1 MNRIFTR
8 AIVLSLFLLSL
19 TGVKASD
26 YQVDTLYNNANQKDL
41 ASLMRERG
49 EYYFSIT
56 ISDKGVL
63 NELSRIVSIDKV
75 KDDSVICYANPTEYA
90 KLLSLGYTPTLLTPP
105 SMQEEAVMWT
115 GGDRATYAWDSYLT
129 YDQYV
134 AMMEGFP
141 SSAVSGRHC
150 ELVDLGTLT
159 TSNHRRILGIR
170 LNNGQ
175 PDGKPKFLYSST
187 MHGDEVTGM
196 ILMLR
201 LIEEFTTSNDTR
213 ILNLLDSLDIF
224 IFPNTNPDGTY
235 NGGNNT
241 VNGAKR
247 YNGNNVDLNRHFPD
261 FDDGPHPDGASSYQN
276 ETQWMMNLAQEY
288 LFTMGANYHGGAEV
302 MNYPWD
308 TYQPVHPDD
317 AWWKLVSLEYVS
329 KARAV
334 YSSYMSDT
342 YSNGITNGYAWYT
355 ISGSRQDYMNYYGQC
370 REITVEC
377 STAKTPSAS
386 NLPNFWNYN
395 HNSMLA
401 YMEQCLRGVH
411 GVVRDSQTNEPIQG
425 VSVVVQNHDALGSSV
440 TSHNVGDFHR
450 PIKGGS
456 YTFVFSKENY
466 CTEYVDVTL
475 SDGQRID
482 LDVYLTPSGSC
493 AMDCYDLTTP
503 SGAGNYVLGY
513 INGTNIVMPT
523 HSSGTASTATVA
535 TTLYDNGFSV
545 EQGMIPSQYTLVS
558 TGTANQYYISYNGY
572 YLTRSTS
579 GYGGNRAVTWSA
591 SQSANNRWTITS
603 SGISQS
609 ASSSWGGGSS
619 TYYLF
624 YSNGSFYTGS
634 SNPNNITFYIKGSC
648 AAAPAEY
655 TVTTISNYTDGGT
668 TTGNGSYEEGE
679 TCTVT
684 ATPSACY
691 TFLNWTESGEV
702 VSENETYSFEVTSDK
717 ELTANYQLVDPEM
730 VEYTESSCVSYTW
743 HGQIY
748 NTSGEYTYET
758 TTDAGCPRIET
769 LYLTIKNPTSST
781 DVHTACDSYT
791 WINGVTY
798 TSSNST
804 ATYTTTNAVGCD
816 SVIHLNL
823 TINNSEDVTLEP
835 VSACDSY
842 IWHGQTYT
850 ESQTLTFDT
859 VTANGCPRHET
870 LVLTINNSD
879 EETITETACDS
890 YTWHGMTYSQSGTY
904 HHNSTTSTGCPL
916 VETLILTIN
925 ESETENITVTECDEY
940 EWYGETYSTSGTYT
954 HTSDLPSGCTL
965 TETLNLTINNSGEET
980 ITVTACDN
988 YTWHGVIYSQSGTYH
1003 YNTTTPAG
1011 CPLVETIVL
1020 TINNSDEETI
1030 TETACDSYTWHG
1042 MTYSQSGTYHHN
1054 STTSTG
1060 CPLVETLILTINE
1073 SETENITVTEC
1084 DEYEWYGETYSTS
1097 GTYTHISDLSN
1108 GCTLTETLNLTINN
1122 SGEETITMTACDS
1135 YTWHGVTYSQSGTYH
1150 YNSTTSA
1157 GCSLVETIVL
1167 TINSSDEETV
1177 TETACDSYIWHG
1189 QTYTQSGT
1197 YHYNSTTSAGCPLVE
1212 TLNLTIPVV
1221 VVTINGD
1228 SEIELGGETT
1238 LTAEGALTYVW
1249 STGETTQSITVTPAE
1264 TTTYIVTGTDANG
1277 CTATAE
1283 VTVSVDGV
1291 EELAD
1296 NVMVYPNPT
1305 RNVVNIIAE
1314 GIISIRVSDI
1324 CGMTVFESLDG
1335 GDNAVI
1341 DMSGFAQG
1349 IYMLQVKTPS
1359 GTSLHKVVKR

>member
-1 MNRIFTR
+1 MNKFFTR
-8 AIVLSLFLLSL
+8 VLLLSLFLLSL
-19 TGVKASD
+19 ANIKAAD
-26 YQVDTLYNNANQKDL
+26 YQTDTLYNNTRQKEL
-41 ASLMRERG
+41 ASLMRERE
-49 EYYFSIT
+49 EYYFSII
-56 ISDKGVL
+56 ISDKSVL
-63 NELSRIVSIDKV
+63 DNINKVVSIDNV
-75 KDDSVICYANPTEYA
+75 KGDTVICYANPTEYA

-141 SSAVSGRHC
+141 SSTASGRHC

-201 LIEEFTTSNDTR
+201 LIEELNTSNDTR

-276 ETQWMMNLAQEY
+276 ETCLLYTSAQEY
-288 LFTMGANYHGGAEV
+288 LFTMAANYHGGAEV

-308 TYQPVHPDD
+308 TYQPTHPDD
-317 AWWKLVSLEYVS
+317 AWWRLVSLEYVS

-342 YSNGITNGYAWYT
+342 YTNGITNGYAWYT
-355 ISGSRQDYMNYYGQC
+355 ITGSRQDYMNYYGQC

-395 HNSMLA
+395 HNSMLS

-411 GVVRDSQTNEPIQG
+411 GVVRDSQTNETIQG

-456 YTFVFSKENY
+456 YTFVFSKEGY

-493 AMDCYDLTTP
+493 AMDCFDLTTP

-513 INGTNIVMPT
+513 VNGANIVMPT
-523 HSSGTASTATVA
+523 HSGGTASTSSVVITP
-535 TTLYDNGFSV
+535 TDNGFSV

-558 TGTANQYYISYNGY
+558 TGTTNQYYISYNGY

-579 GYGGNRAVTWSA
+579 GYGYGNRTVTWSA

-609 ASSSWGGGSS
+609 ASSTWGGGSS

-624 YSNGSFYTGS
+624 YSNGSFYTGTT
-634 SNPNNITFYIKGSC
+634 NTNNITFYAKGSC

-655 TVTTISNYTDGGT
+655 TVTTVSNYTDGGT

-743 HGQIY
+743 HGQTY
-748 NTSGEYTYET
+748 NISGEYTYET
-758 TTDAGCPRIET
+758 TTSAGCPRIET

-823 TINNSEDVTLEP
+823 TINNSEDVTLDP

-850 ESQTLTFDT
+850 VSQTLTFDT

-870 LVLTINNSD
+870 LVLTINNSG
-879 EETITETACDS
+879 EETITMTACDS
-890 YTWHGMTYSQSGTY
+890 YTWHGVTYSQSGTY
-904 HHNSTTSTGCPL
+904 HYNSTTSAGCPL
-916 VETLILTIN
+916 VETLMLTIN
-925 ESETENITVTECDEY
+925 ESETENI
-940 EWYGETYSTSGTYT
+940 
-954 HTSDLPSGCTL
+954 
-965 TETLNLTINNSGEET
+965 
-980 ITVTACDN
+980 A
-988 YTWHGVIYSQSGTYH
+988 
-1003 YNTTTPAG
+1003 
-1011 CPLVETIVL
+1011 
-1020 TINNSDEETI
+1020 
-1030 TETACDSYTWHG
+1030 
-1042 MTYSQSGTYHHN
+1042 
-1054 STTSTG
+1054 
-1060 CPLVETLILTINE
+1060 
-1073 SETENITVTEC
+1073 VTEC

-1150 YNSTTSA
+1150 YNSTTTA
-1157 GCSLVETIVL
+1157 GCPLVETIVL
-1167 TINSSDEETV
+1167 TINNSGEETI
-1177 TETACDSYIWHG
+1177 TETACDSYTWYG

-1221 VVTINGD
+1221 EASITGD
-1228 SEIELGGETT
+1228 TQIEIGGETT
-1238 LTAEGALTYVW
+1238 LTAEGGVSYVW
-1249 STGETTQSITVTPAE
+1249 SNGETGESISVSPTE
-1264 TTTYIVTGTDANG
+1264 NTTYSVVVTDENG
-1277 CTATAE
+1277 CTAMAE
-1283 VTVSVDGV
+1283 TIVYVTEGIDDVANNT
-1291 EELAD
+1291 EI
-1296 NVMVYPNPT
+1296 YPNPT
-1305 RNVVNIIAE
+1305 KNVVNISAA
-1314 GIISIRVSDI
+1314 GMQSIRLMDLQGQVVYESVVS
-1324 CGMTVFESLDG
+1324 GNNSQ
-1335 GDNAVI
+1335 I
-1341 DMSGFAQG
+1341 DMGSLSNGQ
-1349 IYMLQVKTPS
+1349 YVLQVVTRNGIS
-1359 GTSLHKVVKR
+1359 SYKVVKL